1 MNFLCSVERDEET
14 SNCWRYIDSWI
25 FLISREKMLG
35 PETDTDM
42 LTKQMYVLT
51 KYLDTVVKSAPF
63 IFSALIILFRH
74 WIEQKQVDG
83 RVMFKNYTDSL
94 GSFSK
99 MVICMNNFMLYSTWI
114 DCILYSI
121 TTRKLQNMHMTNYIP
136 HSFGC
141 SIFIFQM
148 SPHLSI
154 SFCFCNIVV
163 LKNTPFTSSFHWKN
177 QIFLQK
183 QSGAR

>member
-1 MNFLCSVERDEET
+1 
-14 SNCWRYIDSWI
+14 
-25 FLISREKMLG
+25 MLG

-99 MVICMNNFMLYSTWI
+99 MVICMNNFMLYST
-114 DCILYSI
+114 
-121 TTRKLQNMHMTNYIP
+121 
-136 HSFGC
+136 
-141 SIFIFQM
+141 
-148 SPHLSI
+148 
-154 SFCFCNIVV
+154 
-163 LKNTPFTSSFHWKN
+163 
-177 QIFLQK
+177 
-183 QSGAR
+183 

>member
-35 PETDTDM
+35 AETDTDM

-63 IFSALIILFRH
+63 TFSALIILFRH
-74 WIEQKQVDG
+74 WTEQKQVDR

-114 DCILYSI
+114 DCIPSRPESYRI
-121 TTRKLQNMHMTNYIP
+121 CTWQI
-136 HSFGC
+136 
-141 SIFIFQM
+141 I
-148 SPHLSI
+148 SPIVLDVPFLSSKCHRI
-154 SFCFCNIVV
+154 WAFRFASVI
-163 LKNTPFTSSFHWKN
+163 L
-177 QIFLQK
+177 
-183 QSGAR
+183 